1 VIGVSCS
8 QMAQSLV
15 PMAFRQITIIGT
27 GLIGGSLGLAVK
39 AAGFGGKIVGCDRQA
54 VLDRAR
60 PMRAIDLGT
69 EDPVEAIQGSDLIV
83 LATPVGAIIDLIERI
98 GPLASPNALITDVGS
113 TKKEIV
119 DRARS
124 VFGENAMRRFIG
136 GHPMAGKEH
145 GGLENAESR
154 LFANAVWLMVPQP
167 GQDMESGKIK
177 DLRDLLES
185 IGARIIR
192 MDAERHDRLCAWISH
207 LPQMISTALAG
218 ALVEEFGQNP
228 DVHAIG
234 GRALRE
240 MTRIASSPYSMW
252 RDIAYTNAGNIEHAL
267 HQLEQRLAHIREN
280 LKSPALREEFDRGN
294 SFEMGKKEVAA
305 TVLVIPGWQNSGPRH
320 WQTLWEQQNPIFLR
334 VQQRDWER
342 PHRAWWME
350 RITEEVK
357 QAPAPIVFA
366 AHSLGCVAVAHWCHA
381 APELAGKIKGAMLV
395 APADV
400 DRKDSPVQIK
410 DFHPVPKKLLPFPS
424 IVVASNNDP
433 FLTIDRARE
442 IARSWGS
449 RFVDIGAAGHVN
461 GDSGL
466 GDWPEGKRLLRLLIE
481 GE

>member
-1 VIGVSCS
+1 
-8 QMAQSLV
+8 
-15 PMAFRQITIIGT
+15 MAFKQITIIGT
-27 GLIGGSLGLAVK
+27 GLIGGSLGMALK
-39 AAGFGGKIVGCDRQA
+39 AAGFTGRIVGCDRQA

-60 PMRAIDLGT
+60 SMRAIDLGT
-69 EDPVEAIQGSDLIV
+69 EDPVEAIHGSDLIV

-124 VFGENAMRRFIG
+124 VFGENATWRFIG

-145 GGLENAESR
+145 SGLENAESR
-154 LFANAVWLMVPQP
+154 LFTNAVWLLAPQA
-167 GQDMESGKIK
+167 GQEIDKGKIK
-177 DLRDLLES
+177 EYRDLLEG

-192 MDAERHDRLCAWISH
+192 MEPDRHDRLCAWISH

-218 ALVEEFGQNP
+218 ALVEEFGANP

-252 RDIAYTNAGNIEHAL
+252 RDIAYTNATNIDHAL

-280 LKSPALREEFDRGN
+280 LKSPALREEFERGN
-294 SFEMGKKEVAA
+294 RFETGSKDVAA
-305 TVLVIPGWQNSGPRH
+305 TVLVVPGWQNSGPRH

-334 VQQRDWER
+334 VQQRDWEH

-357 QAPAPIVFA
+357 QSPAPIVFA
-366 AHSLGCVAVAHWCHA
+366 AHSLGCVAIAHWAQA
-381 APELAGKIKGAMLV
+381 APPDLAAKVKGALLV

-410 DFHPVPKKLLPFPS
+410 DFHPVPQKLLPFPS

-433 FLTIDRARE
+433 FLTMDRARE
-442 IARSWGS
+442 IARTWGS

>member
-1 VIGVSCS
+1 
-8 QMAQSLV
+8 
-15 PMAFRQITIIGT
+15 MAFKQITIIGT
-27 GLIGGSLGLAVK
+27 GLIGGSLGMALK
-39 AAGFGGKIVGCDRQA
+39 AAGFTGRIVGCDRQA

-69 EDPVEAIQGSDLIV
+69 EDPVEAIQGSDLII
-83 LATPVGAIIDLIERI
+83 LATPVGAVIDLIERI

-119 DRARS
+119 ERARS

-145 GGLENAESR
+145 SGLENAESR
-154 LFANAVWLMVPQP
+154 LFTNAVWLLTPQS
-167 GQDMESGKIK
+167 GQDTDTGKIK
-177 DLRDLLES
+177 EYRDLLEG

-192 MDAERHDRLCAWISH
+192 MEPDRHDRLCAWISH

-218 ALVEEFGQNP
+218 ALVEEFGANP

-280 LKSPALREEFDRGN
+280 LKSPALREEFERGN
-294 SFEMGKKEVAA
+294 KFEIASKDVAA
-305 TVLVIPGWQNSGPRH
+305 TVLVVPGWQNSGPRH

-334 VQQRDWER
+334 VQQRDWEH

-357 QAPAPIVFA
+357 QSPAPIVFA
-366 AHSLGCVAVAHWCHA
+366 AHSLGCVAIAHWAQTAPADLA
-381 APELAGKIKGAMLV
+381 AKVKGALLV

-433 FLTIDRARE
+433 FLTMDRARE
-442 IARSWGS
+442 IARTWGS
-449 RFVDIGAAGHVN
+449 RFVDVGAAGHVN

>member
-1 VIGVSCS
+1 
-8 QMAQSLV
+8 
-15 PMAFRQITIIGT
+15 MAFKQITIIGT
-27 GLIGGSLGLAVK
+27 GLIGGSLGLALK
-39 AAGFGGKIVGCDRQA
+39 AAGFTGTIVGCDRQS

-83 LATPVGAIIDLIERI
+83 LATPVGAVIDLIERI
-98 GPLASPNALITDVGS
+98 GPLASANALITDVGS

-119 DRARS
+119 ERARS
-124 VFGENAMRRFIG
+124 VFGENAARRFIG

-145 GGLENAESR
+145 SGLENAESR
-154 LFANAVWLMVPQP
+154 LFTNAVWLLTPHA
-167 GQDMESGKIK
+167 GQEIDKGKIK
-177 DLRDLLES
+177 DYRDLLEG
-185 IGARIIR
+185 IGTRIIR
-192 MDAERHDRLCAWISH
+192 MEPDRHDRLCAWISH

-218 ALVEEFGQNP
+218 ALVEEFGANP

-280 LKSPALREEFDRGN
+280 LKSPVLREEFDRGN
-294 SFEMGKKEVAA
+294 RFEIASKDVAA
-305 TVLVIPGWQNSGPRH
+305 TVLVMPGWQNSGPRH

-334 VQQRDWER
+334 VQQRDWEH
-342 PHRAWWME
+342 PHRAWWLE
-350 RITEEVK
+350 RISEEVK

-366 AHSLGCVAVAHWCHA
+366 AHSLGCIAVAYWSQIA
-381 APELAGKIKGAMLV
+381 PPELAAKVKGALLV

-400 DRKDSPVQIK
+400 DRKDAPVQIS

-433 FLTIDRARE
+433 FLTPDRGRE
-442 IARSWGS
+442 IARTWGS
-449 RFVDIGAAGHVN
+449 RFVDIGSAGHVN

-481 GE
+481 GV

>member
-1 VIGVSCS
+1 MSI
-8 QMAQSLV
+8 Q
-15 PMAFRQITIIGT
+15 QITIIGT
-27 GLIGGSLGLAVK
+27 GLIGGSLGLALK
-39 AAGFGGKIVGCDRQA
+39 AAGFTGRIVGSDRQP

-60 PMRAIDLGT
+60 AMRAIDLAT

-113 TKKEIV
+113 TKKEIIE
-119 DRARS
+119 RARA
-124 VFGENAMRRFIG
+124 VFGGNAPQRFIG

-145 GGLENAESR
+145 GGLEHAEAR
-154 LFANAVWLMVPQP
+154 LFTNAVWLLVPQA
-167 GQDMESGKIK
+167 GQDIDKGKIR
-177 DLRDLLES
+177 DLRDLLER
-185 IGARIIR
+185 IGARVMR
-192 MDAERHDRLCAWISH
+192 MEPERHDRLCAWISH

-218 ALVEEFGQNP
+218 ALVEEFGSNA

-240 MTRIASSPYSMW
+240 MTRISSSPYSMW
-252 RDIAYTNAGNIEHAL
+252 RDIAYTNSANIEHAL
-267 HQLEQRLAHIREN
+267 HQLEQRLAHIRES
-280 LKSPALREEFDRGN
+280 LRSPALREEFDLGN
-294 SFEMGKKEVAA
+294 RFELTGAKDVAA
-305 TVLVIPGWQNSGPRH
+305 TVLVLPGWQNSGPRH

-342 PHRAWWME
+342 PHKSWWLE

-366 AHSLGCVAVAHWCHA
+366 AHSLGCIALAHWCQA
-381 APELAGKIKGAMLV
+381 APDLVNKVKGALLV

-400 DRKDSPVQIK
+400 DRKDTPQQIR
-410 DFHPVPKKLLPFPS
+410 DFHPVPKRLLPFPS

-433 FLTIDRARE
+433 FLTQERARE
-442 IARSWGS
+442 IARIWGS
-449 RFVDIGAAGHVN
+449 RFVDIGPAGHVN

-481 GE
+481 GETKAAP

>member
-1 VIGVSCS
+1 
-8 QMAQSLV
+8 
-15 PMAFRQITIIGT
+15 MAFKQITIIGT
-27 GLIGGSLGLAVK
+27 GLIGGSFGLAVK
-39 AAGFGGKIVGCDRQA
+39 AAGFTGKVVGCDRQA
-54 VLDRAR
+54 VVDRAR
-60 PMRAIDLGT
+60 AMRAIDLGT

-124 VFGENAMRRFIG
+124 VFGENAVRRFVG

-145 GGLENAESR
+145 GGLENAEAR
-154 LFANAVWLMVPQP
+154 LFTNAVWLLVPQA
-167 GQDMESGKIK
+167 GQELDKGKIK
-177 DLRDLLES
+177 AFCDLLEMV
-185 IGARIIR
+185 GARVIR
-192 MDAERHDRLCAWISH
+192 MEPDKHDRFCAWISH
-207 LPQMISTALAG
+207 VPQMISTALAG
-218 ALVEEFGQNP
+218 ALVEEFGSNP
-228 DVHAIG
+228 DLHAIG

-252 RDIAYTNAGNIEHAL
+252 RDIAYTNAANIEHAL

-294 SFEMGKKEVAA
+294 SFELGSKDVAA
-305 TVLVIPGWQNSGPRH
+305 TVLVLPGWQNSGPRH
-320 WQTLWEQQNPIFLR
+320 WQTLWEQQNPIVLR

-342 PHRAWWME
+342 PHRSWWLE
-350 RITEEVK
+350 RITEDVK

-366 AHSLGCVAVAHWCHA
+366 AHSLGCIALAYWCQTS
-381 APELAGKIKGAMLV
+381 PDLVSKVKGALLV

-400 DRKDSPVQIK
+400 DRKDTPEQIK
-410 DFHPVPKKLLPFPS
+410 DFYPVPTHLLPFPS
-424 IVVASNNDP
+424 ILVASNNDP
-433 FLTIDRARE
+433 FLTPERARE
-442 IARSWGS
+442 IARTWGS